1 MAGINVYEKIVYQIN
16 NLIKQEDIYP
26 TYMDSI
32 SAGKNDYKLSQVY
45 TKRNYDSEWIKTI
58 EDCIVSLDNIVRNP
72 RKFIVIEEDIVDI
85 SLARSISV
93 ESVKHLSQHTNLIAS
108 VDKNGTVIPSKILN
122 TSKEESF
129 DIYENRFIYTL
140 LLKLRDFIDRR
151 FLVMQGALLQSGE
164 LDVALESEF
173 AIDKN
178 KVKYKMESSANFPF
192 DEVVKRKGTN
202 QLSDME
208 RVVYIKSII
217 SDFLASPFAKEMR
230 SCALVRPPIQRTNVI
245 LKNPDFK
252 KALVLWQF
260 VETAEKMDFTIDTVT
275 ETAEMP
281 PALADKYRGL
291 VFLNTVLMQ
300 SIAATKAEGDF
311 AGDKEGGGTKL
322 VEADDYRTKN
332 IDDFVPDDFPHLKM
346 ELSEIRRIYRK
357 LTAGEATLTLGEI
370 GKMNGALDRVIRQ
383 FKINKAKEDGIRQQ
397 KLIAKQLEEEA
408 IAKRLALREQK
419 DLERKARMEE
429 ARRRI
434 QLRKEEEEHK
444 LRMRKLEAAAKKE
457 EKLREKQAREE
468 LLRQEQEA
476 REELARIQK
485 EKEELDTRRREEA
498 NRIIELR
505 RIQDERVASERQ
517 ITRQKEIE
525 SQNLHEKYE
534 QKQAVA
540 LSNLEKAKELYN
552 EAMEVFRVEQ
562 ENMESELRE
571 HIAYV
576 ANKES
581 ERVAREEEAKMLVRL
596 AETQENDTARI
607 NEKKTATLEKMKAEA
622 SEYWAEQQELA
633 TALGINLKL
642 GVLREFE
649 NERTKQIILTH
660 EQAEEALKKL
670 YAGFEVRNTAEE
682 LIAIDALI
690 ALASKRM
697 DEKTLLE
704 LTEDIDK
711 KIRDRNRLRK
721 KLRRQER
728 RAARKNG
735 KSSKK

>member
-1 MAGINVYEKIVYQIN
+1 M
-16 NLIKQEDIYP
+16 
-26 TYMDSI
+26 
-32 SAGKNDYKLSQVY
+32 
-45 TKRNYDSEWIKTI
+45 
-58 EDCIVSLDNIVRNP
+58 
-72 RKFIVIEEDIVDI
+72 
-85 SLARSISV
+85 
-93 ESVKHLSQHTNLIAS
+93 
-108 VDKNGTVIPSKILN
+108 
-122 TSKEESF
+122 
-129 DIYENRFIYTL
+129 
-140 LLKLRDFIDRR
+140 
-151 FLVMQGALLQSGE
+151 
-164 LDVALESEF
+164 
-173 AIDKN
+173 
-178 KVKYKMESSANFPF
+178 
-192 DEVVKRKGTN
+192 
-202 QLSDME
+202 
-208 RVVYIKSII
+208 
-217 SDFLASPFAKEMR
+217 
-230 SCALVRPPIQRTNVI
+230 
-245 LKNPDFK
+245 
-252 KALVLWQF
+252 LWQF

-300 SIAATKAEGDF
+300 SIAATRAEGDF
-311 AGDKEGGGTKL
+311 AGDKDGAGTKL

-525 SQNLHEKYE
+525 SQNLHDKYE

-581 ERVAREEEAKMLVRL
+581 ERVAREEETKMLARL

-633 TALGINLKL
+633 TALGINLKV

-649 NERTKQIILTH
+649 NERTKKIILNH
-660 EQAEEALKKL
+660 EQAEEALKTL
-670 YAGFEVRNTAEE
+670 YAGFEIRNTAEE